1 LLLAGAALP
10 ASVSALGQCVTDTP
24 AVDACLGGVRV
35 TGPPGKTLD
44 LNFMAPG
51 NMPGGITFTRASTA
65 TYTDASGTIQTAAIN
80 APRWDYDPVTHALR
94 GVLIEEPRT
103 NLALWN
109 RDFTNAAWG
118 LYGNVAAAPVVTANQ
133 ATAPDGTLTA
143 TRVVLPA
150 VSGAGSASVIY
161 QPFTATAA
169 IYTYSIWLRGAVGGE
184 QVYLGGGG
192 VSFISAPR
200 LTLTT
205 QWQRFIFI
213 TPTLTAASWTMSF
226 CVDLRDPAQTGTPV
240 QTIYA
245 WGAQVELGAFAT
257 SSIPTAASAVTRA
270 QDIMTMPLA
279 AWYSGTAGTLM
290 VDAMLP
296 ANGNNGFRGIFSL
309 DGGITNTWIRAYT
322 FNASANVNGN
332 VNAANLTFG
341 VMTPDVPFKIAATYA
356 AGGTTVAFN
365 GVMGTGTAS
374 VSTPASYTT
383 LRLGVADAGPANP
396 ANGYLRAARY
406 WPRVLSTSEM
416 QSVTA

>member
-1 LLLAGAALP
+1 
-10 ASVSALGQCVTDTP
+10 
-24 AVDACLGGVRV
+24 
-35 TGPPGKTLD
+35 
-44 LNFMAPG
+44 
-51 NMPGGITFTRASTA
+51 
-65 TYTDASGTIQTAAIN
+65 
-80 APRWDYDPVTHALR
+80 
-94 GVLIEEPRT
+94 
-103 NLALWN
+103 
-109 RDFTNAAWG
+109 
-118 LYGNVAAAPVVTANQ
+118 
-133 ATAPDGTLTA
+133 
-143 TRVVLPA
+143 
-150 VSGAGSASVIY
+150 
-161 QPFTATAA
+161 
-169 IYTYSIWLRGAVGGE
+169 
-184 QVYLGGGG
+184 
-192 VSFISAPR
+192 
-200 LTLTT
+200 
-205 QWQRFIFI
+205 
-213 TPTLTAASWTMSF
+213 
-226 CVDLRDPAQTGTPV
+226 
-240 QTIYA
+240 
-245 WGAQVELGAFAT
+245 
-257 SSIPTAASAVTRA
+257 
-270 QDIMTMPLA
+270 MTMPLA